1 LDVFAKNLDDAKK
14 KYFDS
19 VGLKIVLSPF
29 TSQGEYEYLFRH
41 DSELDILKDRFIVF
55 DLTEISKNKF
65 LFPIVSLMVMDLVN
79 QKIMLLPGIKKTL
92 IIDEAWEIFKSSL
105 RDFVEEMYRVV
116 RKYDGRIFLATQNV
130 LDIEASGIGD
140 AITINSSISV
150 ILDHGGYENMKAP
163 LMRILSLT
171 NSEIDMIFSIRNDH
185 EAGRDFFI
193 KQGTKASVYRLNVS
207 KVCAIAYDSRG
218 ITKKQIRE
226 ELDSGKSI
234 NLALLAVSEKN

>member
-1 LDVFAKNLDDAKK
+1 
-14 KYFDS
+14 
-19 VGLKIVLSPF
+19 
-29 TSQGEYEYLFRH
+29 
-41 DSELDILKDRFIVF
+41 
-55 DLTEISKNKF
+55 
-65 LFPIVSLMVMDLVN
+65 
-79 QKIMLLPGIKKTL
+79 
-92 IIDEAWEIFKSSL
+92 
-105 RDFVEEMYRVV
+105 
-116 RKYDGRIFLATQNV
+116 
-130 LDIEASGIGD
+130 
-140 AITINSSISV
+140 
-150 ILDHGGYENMKAP
+150 
-163 LMRILSLT
+163 MRILSLT